1 MSNCCSIQY
10 LDNSASQKVAEVLG
24 ETVHDIVNPEVIPL
38 EISIVGEDAWVQY
51 GKMKKIK
58 TQRILEAIGPR
69 GKSTPAFTV

>member
-10 LDNSASQKVAEVLG
+10 LDSSASQKVAEVLG

-38 EISIVGEDAWVQY
+38 EITIVGEDAWVQY

-69 GKSTPAFTV
+69 EKSTPVFTV